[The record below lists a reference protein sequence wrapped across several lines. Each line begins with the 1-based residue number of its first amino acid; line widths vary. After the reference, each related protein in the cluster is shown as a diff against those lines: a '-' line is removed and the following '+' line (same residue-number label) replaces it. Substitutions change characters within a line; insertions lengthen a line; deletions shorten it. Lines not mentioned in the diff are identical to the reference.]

1 MYWALA
7 VILLAFAGFTVLVL
21 AGRRPT
27 GVSDP
32 RFDVDQLKG
41 FVYVGAGAPGR
52 LPGGRRGGA
61 VRGGPPVLVP
71 RKGNLLTLGPRPG
84 THLAAFSSVALRLG
98 SPPSSALRCT
108 HLDDANR
115 QGTSL
120 PGH

>member
-41 FVYVGAGAPGR
+41 FVYVGAGALAGLAVAVRGRHQGRRPGGDPSPGR
-52 LPGGRRGGA
+52 RGA
-61 VRGGPPVLVP
+61 VRGGPPVLTTKD
-71 RKGNLLTLGPRPG
+71 R
-84 THLAAFSSVALRLG
+84 
-98 SPPSSALRCT
+98 
-108 HLDDANR
+108 
-115 QGTSL
+115 
-120 PGH
+120 